1 MGGTRARLARAR
13 VLLMPLPYLIERF
26 VAEYL
31 ANQGS
36 SRPMKITHSRD
47 LLATAPA
54 CTLAALGLII
64 TAIPAGAAETT
75 PNVLFILVGNQA
87 TASLVSMAAERRGT
101 RPHRHRQAFQRGAP
115 PSLRRSR
122 PRVIPLCYTAG
133 GISAATMAA

>member
-1 MGGTRARLARAR
+1 
-13 VLLMPLPYLIERF
+13 MPLPYLIERF

-75 PNVLFILVGNQA
+75 PNILFILVGNLGYGELGVYGGGA
-87 TASLVSMAAERRGT
+87 TRDA
-101 RPHRHRQAFQRGAP
+101 PAP
-115 PSLRRSR
+115 PSTSFPARRSAIAEALSASGYSAVLHGR
-122 PRVIPLCYTAG
+122 WHLGSYDDRLIFAVTA
-133 GISAATMAA
+133 A